1 MEPPTYVKADGG
13 PAGCPDRD
21 QVDTA
26 EECRIAGESVGH
38 PFEKIV
44 TTDDTTELQRPGGC
58 FWDQNGESYFNTNL
72 NTSTTWLGVGAICRG
87 VYEKAAGATTCRNDQ
102 MVKTA
107 EECRI
112 AGATVGHPFDKVV
125 TTDHATDLDRPGGCF
140 WDQNGFTYFNT
151 NFSTSTTWAGVGGI
165 CRVLRK

>member
-1 MEPPTYVKADGG
+1 MGEPPTYVKADGG

-26 EECRIAGESVGH
+26 EECRIA
-38 PFEKIV
+38 
-44 TTDDTTELQRPGGC
+44 
-58 FWDQNGESYFNTNL
+58 GESYFNTNL

-151 NFSTSTTWAGVGGI
+151 NFSTSTT
-165 CRVLRK
+165 